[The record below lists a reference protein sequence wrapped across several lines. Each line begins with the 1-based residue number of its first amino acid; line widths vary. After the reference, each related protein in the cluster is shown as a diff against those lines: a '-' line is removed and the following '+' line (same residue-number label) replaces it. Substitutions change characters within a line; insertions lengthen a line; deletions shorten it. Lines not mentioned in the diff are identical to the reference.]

1 MVEVVEAALRRVL
14 AESALK
20 ITSCRDRGIGE
31 QNTKA
36 SLIDPIIE
44 ALGWDTRNW
53 EEVHREFKAKPRDKP
68 VDYALKIMRK
78 PRLLIEAKALGED
91 LSDRRW
97 ITQILGYATVVG
109 VEWCILTD
117 GDEYRF
123 YNASAPV
130 DADEKVFGSFK
141 VSAGDADQAIKYLTP
156 ISRSNLEENL
166 LESMWNAHFVDRRV
180 RGTIQTLL
188 DSADDGFVRLVC
200 KNTPKLTPAAVADS
214 LARLDILVRPGSGVP
229 KRTGH
234 GRKATAK
241 PETRQSRKDAASEKK
256 RVHLG
261 VGVVDLI
268 TAGLLKP
275 SMKLHRDS
283 LGKRYEA
290 TLLPDGQLEFQGK
303 RYSSPSLAGEAA
315 RRVATGKRHSTNGW
329 DFWQVLDESGKAIAL
344 SAVRS
349 RYLDDLSRRK

>member
-1 MVEVVEAALRRVL
+1 MGEFVEAALRRVL
-14 AESALK
+14 TESASK
-20 ITSCRDRGIGE
+20 IHSCRGRGLGE

-156 ISRSNLEENL
+156 IARSNLEENL
-166 LESMWNAHFVDRRV
+166 LESLWNAHFVDRRV
-180 RGTIQTLL
+180 RGTIQSLL
-188 DSADDGFVRLVC
+188 DSADGEFVRLVC
-200 KNTPKLTPAAVADS
+200 KKTPKLTPAAVADS
-214 LARLDILVRPGSGVP
+214 LARLDILVRPGSDVP

-234 GRKATAK
+234 GRRATAK
-241 PETRQSRKDAASEKK
+241 PETRRPRNDAAPEKK
-256 RVHLG
+256 REH
-261 VGVVDLI
+261 VGVSVADLI
-268 TAGLLKP
+268 TAGFLKP
-275 SMKLHRDS
+275 PTTLFNFYF
-283 LGKRYEA
+283 GKRYEA
-290 TLLPDGQLEFQGK
+290 TLLPDGQLEFREK
-303 RYSSPSLAGEAA
+303 TYSSPSLAGEAA
-315 RRVATGKRHSTNGW
+315 RKAATGKRHSTNGW
-329 DFWQVLDESGKAIAL
+329 EFWQLLDESRKETSLA
-344 SAVRS
+344 AVRS
-349 RYLDDLSRRK
+349 KYLENLNRGK